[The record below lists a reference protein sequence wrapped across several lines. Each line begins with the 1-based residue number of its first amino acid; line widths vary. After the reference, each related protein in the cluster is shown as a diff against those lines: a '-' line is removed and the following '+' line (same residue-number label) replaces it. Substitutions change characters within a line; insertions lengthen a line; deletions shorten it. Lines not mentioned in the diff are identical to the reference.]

1 MDSEANEKYENG
13 ELADYYA
20 IIRGGVLKDIPTV
33 LVEHAFVDDD
43 SDFENYLS
51 SDAKLKVLAE
61 ADAKGIARYY
71 QLTTEDGKKAES
83 PLENYKEK
91 IVPHLQVPAYSHLLP
106 QELYNRYHKLH
117 SLLLHYYEYSP

>member
-1 MDSEANEKYENG
+1 M
-13 ELADYYA
+13 
-20 IIRGGVLKDIPTV
+20 
-33 LVEHAFVDDD
+33 EHAFVDDD

-83 PLENYKEK
+83 PLENYKE
-91 IVPHLQVPAYSHLLP
+91 
-106 QELYNRYHKLH
+106 R
-117 SLLLHYYEYSP
+117 